1 MISTPKKNNS
11 SMFIFQTEDLSLLKH
26 TLEALLMWYQTAK
39 RDLPWRHTQDPYCI
53 WISEI
58 MLQQTRVEAVKEYY
72 HRFLEALPT
81 LNHLANATEE
91 QVLKLWEG
99 LGYYSR
105 ARNLQKAAK
114 QIQDEFSG
122 AFPKEFDTIRKLP
135 GIGDYTAGAIS
146 SIAFGLPTPAVDGN
160 VLRVLSR
167 VLNDFS
173 DIMDTKTKAKMTEML
188 KRVYPKD
195 RCGDVT
201 QSLMEL
207 GAMVCVPNGQPKC
220 EECPL
225 SHLCRAK
232 KEGTTEE
239 LPVKSGKAKRK
250 TEQKTVFL
258 IQYGE
263 EYAIRKRTQKG
274 LLFGMWELPNEDGK
288 LTKQDLQA
296 RIPNAKL
303 LKKMKSHRH
312 IFTHIEWEL
321 EGYHI
326 IVAEKIPRLV
336 WETEEKIQEKYAI
349 PAAFQPFWKQRK

>member
-1 MISTPKKNNS
+1 MKSTPKIKNS
-11 SMFIFQTEDLSLLKH
+11 LAFQFQTEDLSLLEH
-26 TLEALLMWYQTAK
+26 TLNALLMWYQTAK
-39 RDLPWRHTQDPYCI
+39 RDLPWRHTNDPYCI

-81 LNHLANATEE
+81 LNHLANAPEE

-114 QIQDEFSG
+114 QIQNEFG
-122 AFPKEFDTIRKLP
+122 GVFPGEFDAIRTLP

-173 DIMDTKTKAKMTEML
+173 DIMDTKTKVKMTEML
-188 KRVYPKD
+188 KLVYPKD
-195 RCGDVT
+195 SCGDIT

-207 GAMVCVPNGQPKC
+207 GATVCVPNGQPKC

-225 SHLCRAK
+225 LNLCRAK
-232 KEGTTEE
+232 KEGTTEQ
-239 LPVKSGKAKRK
+239 LPVKTAKTKRK
-250 TEQKTVFL
+250 TEKKTVFL
-258 IQYGE
+258 IQCGK

-274 LLFGMWELPNEDGK
+274 LLSGMWELPNEEGH
-288 LTKQDLQA
+288 LTEKQVKKQF
-296 RIPNAKL
+296 PNAASIQKL
-303 LKKMKSHRH
+303 KFHRH

-326 IVAEKIPRLV
+326 IVAEKTPDLL
-336 WETEEKIQEKYAI
+336 WETEDKIQEKYAI
-349 PAAFQPFWKQRK
+349 PAAFQPFWKQRS